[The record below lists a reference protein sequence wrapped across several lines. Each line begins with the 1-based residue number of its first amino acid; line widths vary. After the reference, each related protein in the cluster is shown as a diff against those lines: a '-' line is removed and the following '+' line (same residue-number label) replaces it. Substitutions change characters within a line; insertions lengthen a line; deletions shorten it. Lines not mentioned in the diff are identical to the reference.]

1 MGEPGDLNAV
11 IESIPGRSLAAKLRQ
26 LLPLIDE
33 RIKSGVR
40 LQDIVEALNRH
51 GGLNAEVKASTLRS
65 YVCRYRK
72 AMGAP
77 RLVDGAPSQETRVA
91 LVARETPP
99 MSVSKVRNA
108 SDLKRLRNQEVD
120 LDELSRIGKGQTGG

>member
-11 IESIPGRSLAAKLRQ
+11 IESVPGRSLAAKLRQ

-65 YVCRYRK
+65 YVCRYRRT
-72 AMGAP
+72 MSAP
-77 RLVDGAPSQETRVA
+77 RLVDGAPGQGA
-91 LVARETPP
+91 LVTREPPPTP
-99 MSVSKVRNA
+99 VTKVRNA

-120 LDELSRIGKGQTGG
+120 LDELSRIGRSKAGG